1 MQGAMFTPSWGT
13 PPKRFIFRFGC
24 KAGFYLMLGEGDSE
38 FLLGVAS
45 EATGRGD
52 AYNDEAAGVSHQVGF
67 GSNFPKIFT
76 FPLFQD

>member
-1 MQGAMFTPSWGT
+1 
-13 PPKRFIFRFGC
+13 
-24 KAGFYLMLGEGDSE
+24 MLGEGDSE